1 MLYTMV
7 IIHEQRD
14 VGALVGLAPLALH
27 LLEQLQRLENTKARV
42 HVSTQRRPT
51 VSASLAH
58 ATVPLIILNHQGR
71 NGNNKQAMISYI
83 ITIQ

>member
-14 VGALVGLAPLALH
+14 VGALIGLAPLALH

-42 HVSTQRRPT
+42 HVST
-51 VSASLAH
+51 
-58 ATVPLIILNHQGR
+58 
-71 NGNNKQAMISYI
+71 
-83 ITIQ
+83 